1 MSDAGRPPL
10 VRITWRA
17 VFAFIFVDTLLTLAV
32 IAAFVKVAYGAPEVP
47 SPEAVAVRAVL
58 DDQVTAWNRGDLDGF
73 MAGYW
78 KDDRLTFFSGGDIT
92 RGWQKTYDRYRKR
105 YQSEG
110 REMGR
115 LEFREVQI
123 ESLGTEAAFAR
134 GRWQLTMKDG
144 STPNGL
150 FTLFFRRID
159 GRWRIVHDHTSMAE
173 NK

>member
-1 MSDAGRPPL
+1 MTRRLAPLVVALLLVPNVFIAGRY
-10 VRITWRA
+10 
-17 VFAFIFVDTLLTLAV
+17 LAV
-32 IAAFVKVAYGAPEVP
+32 AQDTGAKSKVHDETIRLLA
-47 SPEAVAVRAVL
+47 
-58 DDQVTAWNRGDLDGF
+58 DQAEAWNRGDLDGF

-123 ESLGTEAAFAR
+123 ESLGTDAAFAR
-134 GRWQLTMKDG
+134 GRWQLTMKDA

-150 FTLFFRRID
+150 YTLFFRRID